1 MNNFNLQVQ
10 DYQIIK
16 KAALE
21 FVPGLNV
28 IVGPSNNG
36 KTSILKAAKAYLYT
50 VPGTTSIRAGT
61 NNYKVGINYNG
72 HTAILQK
79 GLKDSVYLVD
89 GEKYT
94 KFGTTTPQVVSDA
107 FNIKELELNGNKE
120 QLNFWDQMNYPFLL
134 DKSGVELFRFII
146 DSGENDRIS
155 KALRNMVSD
164 RQAISKNI
172 DMLQGSIN
180 IVDTEIDT
188 YTTQL
193 ENAKST
199 IDASIKIIELQSKVA
214 KLNLLKETYRE
225 LNQLKINKL
234 EIVEKTKFL
243 YSRLE
248 ILKTTNN
255 IIKNINTKLRTLN
268 DYFFSLGTL
277 IGDISDIKDDL
288 HILETVKNSKPKIN
302 QNLPELKNIRNK
314 VNYITEQRKCLK
326 IHSVAKL
333 NYSKDKLLRMSEI
346 KSMKNNIKH
355 IEQDL
360 SSIVKNIEDCNLQV
374 ATYSNLRLNFDIC
387 PYCGHKLND

>member
-36 KTSILKAAKAYLYT
+36 KTSILKAAKASLYT

-248 ILKTTNN
+248 ILKTTNS